1 MTVTVR
7 DCLELPIFQEAEV
20 VGGVSGLNHVVKAV
34 SVIETTDLNE
44 MLADLMQGNEIVIT
58 ALFNARDD
66 VSKQCN
72 VIRMLKRGKEAAIV
86 LFYVGLIVPK
96 IHKELIDTANEV
108 GLPLICMP
116 QMRSDL
122 SYADTISAIMELII
136 QDRMYATQF
145 INEII
150 SEFSR
155 VRMVEQQNLQHV
167 LNLMAKKLECGLA
180 IFDQNLDMLLIS
192 NVPEQIYLAI
202 NEKLKASIRE
212 DSYILHRYG
221 KINIDYNDRNITV
234 HTRPTQIERNKQM
247 YLFII
252 DQKNKF
258 NSITIGQINETIKL
272 CASIWRY
279 NPIEEVESSLVE
291 AILFKDNMM
300 INLLSNKLKIDM
312 AVYGLAVLE
321 PCLRSVTPT
330 DRNKTLETL
339 KLHLRNCPLRTLTFD
354 NSDNIVII
362 LMKPSKYNNDEISKA
377 MAVLQ
382 GKIEDICYPSMV
394 SIWSLNL
401 SGHEQVSNEY
411 KKIIKASQA
420 AQKIYP
426 HKRNLS
432 KHEITFAAHCL
443 TLLELSDEEKKLI
456 KLLEPLNEYDSVHS
470 GMMLETL
477 ATFLLDADLNLNKA
491 AEIMYLH
498 PNSVKYRIKKIEAIL
513 GGEMTCEPFTLM
525 LSIALATYR
534 VLQDS

>member
-291 AILFKDNMM
+291 AILFKDNML